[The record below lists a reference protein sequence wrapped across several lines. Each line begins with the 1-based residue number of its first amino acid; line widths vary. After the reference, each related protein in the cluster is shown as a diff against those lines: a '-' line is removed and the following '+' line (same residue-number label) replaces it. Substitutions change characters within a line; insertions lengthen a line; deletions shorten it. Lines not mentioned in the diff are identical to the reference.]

1 MCSVGYMEKPVIR
14 EKKSPFRKNKPTQ
27 HSELTD
33 VPQYRE
39 REGERGWGCKNIML
53 MSSAT
58 AATQCRS
65 AARTLTYKP
74 DEEQRRSGEITQ
86 N

>member
-1 MCSVGYMEKPVIR
+1 MEKPVIR

-33 VPQYRE
+33 VPQYTHTERE
-39 REGERGWGCKNIML
+39 RMGLLNIIML

-65 AARTLTYKP
+65 AFTALTYKP
-74 DEEQRRSGEITQ
+74 DENSAALARSLTAFCS

>member
-39 REGERGWGCKNIML
+39 REREREDGDVKTSCL
-53 MSSAT
+53 
-58 AATQCRS
+58 
-65 AARTLTYKP
+65 
-74 DEEQRRSGEITQ
+74 
-86 N
+86 